1 MRFTTIYKIVLSLCT
16 ALPVLGQ
23 NQVLVA
29 GATPTTPAN
38 SPTAA
43 LTSSGSDTAST
54 DATPAAAPAAAAP
67 VDLTGFRDS
76 IAQRKKAL
84 NDQVNQEKN
93 IVKKNGEIIQDAKKI
108 AAENKKLE
116 AQRKQLEAQNAELDR
131 ERQQMQAEEE
141 SLGGTPTPAPS
152 R

>member
-1 MRFTTIYKIVLSLCT
+1 MRFTTIYKILLSLCI
-16 ALPVLGQ
+16 AGPVLGQ

-29 GATPTTPAN
+29 GASQAAPGS
-38 SPTAA
+38 SPTASP
-43 LTSSGSDTAST
+43 TSSGSEPAIA
-54 DATPAAAPAAAAP
+54 DATPAAAPAASQP

-76 IAQRKKAL
+76 IEQRKKVLA
-84 NDQVNQEKN
+84 DQVNLEKN

-108 AAENKKLE
+108 AAANKKLE
-116 AQRKQLEAQNAELDR
+116 AERKQLEAQNAELDR

-141 SLGGTPTPAPS
+141 SLGGTPAPAPS

>member
-1 MRFTTIYKIVLSLCT
+1 MRFTTIYKIFLSVCI
-16 ALPVLGQ
+16 AAPALGQ

-29 GATPTTPAN
+29 GATPTTPSN
-38 SPTAA
+38 TPSTPAA
-43 LTSSGSDTAST
+43 SSGSETAST
-54 DATPAAAPAAAAP
+54 DATPAAAPAASQP

-84 NDQVNQEKN
+84 NSQVTIEKS

-108 AAENKKLE
+108 AAANKKLE

-141 SLGGTPTPAPS
+141 ALGGSSGSTSTH
-152 R
+152 

>member
-1 MRFTTIYKIVLSLCT
+1 MRFPTAYAILLSLCT
-16 ALPVLGQ
+16 TVPALSQ

-29 GATPTTPAN
+29 GATPTTPAS

-43 LTSSGSDTAST
+43 PASSGSETAST
-54 DATPAAAPAAAAP
+54 DATPATAPAASQP

-84 NDQVNQEKN
+84 NNQVTMEKT

-116 AQRKQLEAQNAELDR
+116 TQRKQLEAQNAELDR

-141 SLGGTPTPAPS
+141 SLGGTQAPAPS